1 MDKFKFD
8 ITQTSK
14 VMLYKVKVNAGKKW
28 NISGNVED
36 KNFRLVAIKDN
47 EKYIE
52 VVINDGGMTL
62 TTVRGYHYKIC
73 DKPKD
78 GATVVFEGPINALLV
93 QALLPKMTYVPQT
106 LTAMA
111 DGETEWS
118 DIETFGEIRKK
129 RNPDKENP
137 QDRHGYKVNAKVNN
151 EIPFF
156 PPSRA
161 IKVAE
166 PEAKKEKRGKFKR

>member
-1 MDKFKFD
+1 MDRIKYD
-8 ITQTSK
+8 ITQTTA
-14 VMLYKVKVNAGKKW
+14 VMLYKIKTNTGKKW
-28 NISGNVED
+28 IISGDVESS
-36 KNFRLVAIKDN
+36 NFKLVAINDN
-47 EKYIE
+47 EKFIE
-52 VVINDGGMTL
+52 VNVSKGKMVL
-62 TTVRGYHYKIC
+62 TTVRGYRYEIS

-78 GATVVFEGPINALLV
+78 GATVIFEGPINALLV

-137 QDRHGYKVNAKVNN
+137 QDKHGYKVNAKVNN

-156 PPSRA
+156 PRSRA
-161 IKVAE
+161 IKEVE
-166 PEAKKEKRGKFKR
+166 IKEKKEKKGKFRR